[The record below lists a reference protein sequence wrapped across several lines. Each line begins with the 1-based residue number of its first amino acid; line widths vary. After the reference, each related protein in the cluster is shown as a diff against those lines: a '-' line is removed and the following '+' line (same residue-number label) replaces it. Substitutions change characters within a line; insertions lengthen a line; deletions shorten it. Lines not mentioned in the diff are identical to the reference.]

1 MKNIIPKPVRRIL
14 SLFIIVAT
22 GVFAYNT
29 MRVHTMQEVIILKQY
44 GDALLKNDRHLGRE
58 LSVDATALRPF
69 EITSERKAA
78 LRGDLKWT
86 YYRVRNVRRSKD
98 QRTTTL
104 VADQIIRKDPPGSV
118 TFWGTEKIVNRMNMV
133 LVSPRSAWRVERY
146 SDSFYH
152 SGMKK

>member
-1 MKNIIPKPVRRIL
+1 MNNIVPKPVRRIL

-22 GVFAYNT
+22 GAFAYNT

-44 GDALLKNDRHLGRE
+44 GDALLKYDRQLG
-58 LSVDATALRPF
+58 PF
-69 EITSERKAA
+69 EITSERKVA
-78 LRGDLKWT
+78 LRGDVKWT

-104 VADQIIRKDPPGSV
+104 VADQIIRKDPPGLV
-118 TFWGTEKIVNRMNMV
+118 TFWGAEKIVNRMNMV
-133 LVSPRSAWRVERY
+133 LVSPKSSWRVERY